1 MTSVILQLLEAEGR
15 GAYLHGKLCFPE
27 WAPEVRGRVQDRFM
41 TALRESAQLPDGYC
55 TDRTP
60 TAAVRHPSHP
70 EPTPKS
76 QAPETS
82 DLPSRIMN
90 HA

>member
-60 TAAVRHPSHP
+60 TAAVRHPRILNQP
-70 EPTPKS
+70 PNRKLPK
-76 QAPETS
+76 PVTCH
-82 DLPSRIMN
+82 LVL
-90 HA
+90 